1 MLSCSIRDELKK
13 KALLVCHSVDSHKIN
28 FPFCL
33 TKEKK
38 SLYMHW
44 EQYVRFSFRFKHKN
58 HVGRDLSLVE
68 PEDIGSKIA
77 PLKKA
82 YTRGANHTIRHRD
95 SLILGQGVQCQEAMR
110 TQTSLILHYE
120 GATKN
125 DPLGRKLEPFQD
137 EKRIVVRTCFNLL
150 QHLFA
155 KGKMCTGFVLCCGN
169 NSDHKCLWL
178 PIMPNHNLVPAKLF
192 SSRCSWFSMLLL

>member
-1 MLSCSIRDELKK
+1 MC
-13 KALLVCHSVDSHKIN
+13 
-28 FPFCL
+28 
-33 TKEKK
+33 
-38 SLYMHW
+38 
-44 EQYVRFSFRFKHKN
+44 
-58 HVGRDLSLVE
+58 
-68 PEDIGSKIA
+68 
-77 PLKKA
+77 
-82 YTRGANHTIRHRD
+82 
-95 SLILGQGVQCQEAMR
+95 

-137 EKRIVVRTCFNLL
+137 EKRIVVRTCFNLF

-192 SSRCSWFSMLLL
+192 SSRCSLFIHAFVVANTLKKTLITQMCSLIFVQIELDPTTMHSPVFQTSKLVTLSHKFTHAYARFISRKCLATIIGLR